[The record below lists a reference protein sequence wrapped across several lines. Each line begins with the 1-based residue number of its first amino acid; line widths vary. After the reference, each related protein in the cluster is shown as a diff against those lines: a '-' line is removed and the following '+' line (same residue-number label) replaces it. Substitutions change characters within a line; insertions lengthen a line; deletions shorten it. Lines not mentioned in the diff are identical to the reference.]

1 MGNIF
6 KNKKIV
12 RLDEVDS
19 TNSILAAKYINRGF
33 PEGSVVIANSQ
44 TKGRGQ
50 GQNKWHSEPG
60 KNLTCSFV
68 LYPEFLDASQQF
80 YISKVASLALADLVG
95 LYTDKVSIK
104 WPNDIYVDDKK
115 IAGLLI
121 EHAIERSNIKSSVIG
136 IGLNVNQKDFPASL
150 PNPVSLLKITK
161 VKQDMEEILESL
173 TNILEYRYSLLR
185 NKEFQVID
193 DNYLS
198 LLYRYKKYSLFEVEG
213 KRIAGSIE
221 GVEPTGEL
229 IFKNDKSEILRF
241 GYKEIEY
248 VIG

>member
-1 MGNIF
+1 MGTLF
-6 KNKKIV
+6 KNKQIV
-12 RLDEVDS
+12 QLDEVDS

-33 PEGSVVIANSQ
+33 PEGSVIIAKSQ

-50 GQNKWHSEPG
+50 GQNKWQSEAG

-68 LYPEFLDASQQF
+68 LYPEFLAASDQF
-80 YISKVASLALADLVG
+80 YISKIISLAVADLVG

-121 EHAIERSNIKSSVIG
+121 EHTIERNNIKASIIG
-136 IGLNVNQKDFPASL
+136 IGINVNQKDFPSNL
-150 PNPVSLLKITK
+150 PNPISLLKITK
-161 VKQDMEEILESL
+161 AKQDLEEILENL
-173 TNILEYRYSLLR
+173 CNILEYRYSLLK
-185 NKEFQVID
+185 NKEFDVID
-193 DNYLS
+193 ENYLS
-198 LLYRYKKYSLFEVEG
+198 LLYRYKKYALFEIDG
-213 KRIAGSIE
+213 KRVAGSIE

-229 IFKNDKSEILRF
+229 IFKNDKSEILHF

-248 VIG
+248 VL